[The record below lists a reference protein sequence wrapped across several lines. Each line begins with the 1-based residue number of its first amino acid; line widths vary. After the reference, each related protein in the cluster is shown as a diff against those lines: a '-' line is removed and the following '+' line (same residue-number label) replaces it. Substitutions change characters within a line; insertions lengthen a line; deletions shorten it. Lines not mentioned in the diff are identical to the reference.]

1 MFSQTIRYLL
11 DRKGVKWCLIIHGV
25 VSAAVLT
32 PCILLVQERSRSMIV
47 KDVGLPPFT
56 RNLIMTCGWG
66 AASLAAFFI
75 SVFSL
80 ASYATDGLG
89 LSQTQAAALQSV
101 LSVGLTLGRPLWG
114 ALSDRFGRLYVPAI
128 CYLIAGLSTFA
139 IWLPAR
145 SFGVL
150 VAFACVQG
158 LVAGVVWST
167 ATPVLASAVEYRQ
180 LEGGLTVFWTAMT
193 FAILVRSADRNLA
206 DRHVKESP
214 RADRGSCVLY

>member
-1 MFSQTIRYLL
+1 
-11 DRKGVKWCLIIHGV
+11 
-25 VSAAVLT
+25 
-32 PCILLVQERSRSMIV
+32 MIV

-66 AASLAAFFI
+66 AASRECPTCQTDNSVAAFFI

-193 FAILVRSADRNLA
+193 LPSLFAQPIAISLIDMSKNRLGRTGAAAYSISIVLCGGMCLASAGMLYLVKRSLQKQKKSAL
-206 DRHVKESP
+206 
-214 RADRGSCVLY
+214 